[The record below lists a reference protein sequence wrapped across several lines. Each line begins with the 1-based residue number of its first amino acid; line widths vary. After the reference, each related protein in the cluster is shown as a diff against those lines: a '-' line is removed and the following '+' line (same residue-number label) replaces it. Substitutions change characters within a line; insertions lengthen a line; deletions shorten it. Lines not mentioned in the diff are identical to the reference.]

1 MALTMIYDRN
11 IGDILRARR
20 IVDQKIKAFQPLT
33 AEEKESVRRA
43 FFDCECLNRIT
54 GAISEIWAKIV
65 ARGGE
70 ATPSENVKKWKQGEI
85 FTAANFEGLLTHIGT
100 MIDACEEIGVTT
112 MTLLGDYAKLNT
124 QFRFT
129 NLNAW
134 EKLLVDI
141 DAAVE
146 TIPAEADLA
155 TVGIAIAGVAIVG
168 KS

>member
-1 MALTMIYDRN
+1 MTMIYDRN

-20 IVDQKIKAFQPLT
+20 ILEQKIKNFQPLT
-33 AEEKESVRRA
+33 AEEQESVRRA

-70 ATPSENVKKWKQGEI
+70 MIPSENVKEWEQGEI
-85 FTAANFEGLLTHIGT
+85 FTAANFTELLMHIGV
-100 MIDACEEIGVTT
+100 MIEACGEIGVATAA
-112 MTLLGDYAKLNT
+112 LLSDYAKLNT

-146 TIPAEADLA
+146 AIPAEADFA
-155 TVGIAIAGVAIVG
+155 IVGVAIAGVAIAG